1 MVSKNQHVTAR
12 PDGNWQVKAEK
23 ALRATAVTKTQ
34 GEAIR
39 IARDMARNQKSE
51 IFIHRPDGRIRA
63 RDSYGN
69 DPYPPRG

>member
-1 MVSKNQHVTAR
+1 MVSKNQHVTPR

-39 IARDMARNQKSE
+39 IARDIARNQKSE

>member
-1 MVSKNQHVTAR
+1 MVSKNQHVTPR

-39 IARDMARNQKSE
+39 IARDIARNQKSE
-51 IFIHRPDGRIRA
+51 IFNHRPDGRIRA

>member
-1 MVSKNQHVTAR
+1 MVSKNQHVTPR

-39 IARDMARNQKSE
+39 IARDIARNQKTE

>member
-1 MVSKNQHVTAR
+1 MVSKNQHVTPR